1 MHGSEAMYLGN
12 LSDHCYS
19 LGNLCIVSLVGQ
31 ESLPTFENLEVG
43 LSDIGLVVISEAVA
57 KTGDGNSKLC

>member
-12 LSDHCYS
+12 LSDH
-19 LGNLCIVSLVGQ
+19 LSLVGK

-57 KTGDGNSKLC
+57 KTSDGNSKLC

>member
-12 LSDHCYS
+12 LSDLVIG
-19 LGNLCIVSLVGQ
+19 LGNLCFVSLVGQ

>member
-12 LSDHCYS
+12 RSDH
-19 LGNLCIVSLVGQ
+19 LSLVGQ

-43 LSDIGLVVISEAVA
+43 LSDIGLVAISEAVA
-57 KTGDGNSKLC
+57 KTSDGNSKLC